1 MPSCGGRKGY
11 TTDPFPSFPSQY
23 AGGGSTQRGEGE
35 KGGRKT
41 CFPLQES
48 MLGGLASLIRYKRKA
63 LLEQQNE
70 TDFFPIAQLIFALL
84 VLTKS
89 PCLFRN
95 NFLRN
100 FITASRPLSDVPPT
114 VGYFAGI
121 PSLIISV
128 PFCNFPRGTEKQFV
142 RLIIIQR
149 RYVCFVKQSNQYA
162 YSSGWVNLVHKQK
175 HKKHRTK
182 TVHSNSK
189 KSAPRFL
196 YSL

>member
-1 MPSCGGRKGY
+1 MRGKEGIHNRPISLVSIPICRRWKHATGR
-11 TTDPFPSFPSQY
+11 
-23 AGGGSTQRGEGE
+23 EGE

-48 MLGGLASLIRYKRKA
+48 MLGGLALLIRYKRKA

-84 VLTKS
+84 VLTNS

-100 FITASRPLSDVPPT
+100 LSTASRPLSDVPPT

-128 PFCNFPRGTEKQFV
+128 PFCNFPDLEG
-142 RLIIIQR
+142 
-149 RYVCFVKQSNQYA
+149 
-162 YSSGWVNLVHKQK
+162 QK
-175 HKKHRTK
+175 
-182 TVHSNSK
+182 SNS
-189 KSAPRFL
+189 FV
-196 YSL
+196 